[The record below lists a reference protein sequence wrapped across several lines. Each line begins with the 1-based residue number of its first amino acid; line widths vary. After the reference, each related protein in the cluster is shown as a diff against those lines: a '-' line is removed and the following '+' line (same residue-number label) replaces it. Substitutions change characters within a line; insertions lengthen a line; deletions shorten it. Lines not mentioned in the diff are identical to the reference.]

1 MSLRKKFWFGFIPV
15 AALGLALVAAGIV
28 FVVNGGGDALDSFPG
43 LLGFL
48 VIGGGLVL
56 LLLVIW
62 VLTDVV
68 LLSPLQSIERGAE
81 LIVHGNTAHALD
93 LPPHH
98 ALAGLQNIIQEL
110 GDSLHN
116 ARTEVARAV
125 ESGAA
130 RTDLQ
135 KQRLETILRELDTG
149 VIVCDAEGRVLLY
162 NQAALRTLGSNVQI
176 GLGRSI
182 FQMFA
187 RRPLQ
192 HTLETLTARN
202 SAPDSEDR
210 EQESEFA
217 CVTRSGGS
225 LLHCRM
231 SLIPLAGKGAR
242 GFVITFDE
250 ITHRLDD
257 LRKRDQLLRKAL
269 DGMRSP
275 LANLRAAAEN
285 LIAFPDMDA
294 AARDGFVA
302 VIGDESEI
310 LTQHLGSLLKEH
322 KSMLGG
328 QWVLSDAYSADLV
341 TATQRRLQSADDP
354 QITMTGLPLW
364 LHIDSC
370 ATVVLLEH
378 LLRRVAGHTGMS
390 NFDIEALLGDNR
402 VYLDIVWQGERIP
415 DAEIAGWMD
424 DLLADAM
431 GSATVADIIAVHDS
445 NLWSQKHQRDGY
457 AVLRLPL
464 PASQRQWQKP
474 REKLPPRPEFYDFEL
489 AGGATAIVPNADQP
503 LDTLEYVVFDT
514 ETTGLNPGGGDEIIS
529 IAALRI
535 VNSRILSGETFDQ
548 LVNPGRSI
556 PKSSIRFHGITA
568 DKVHD
573 KPPIQVVLP
582 QFKAFSGDAVL
593 VAHNAAF
600 DMKFIQLKEAH
611 CGLKFDNPVLDVLL
625 LSVFLHDHIA
635 DHTLDGVANRLGVE
649 VSGRHTALGDS
660 MVTAE
665 IFLRLMKL
673 LQARGITT
681 LGQALRASEKIV
693 QVRRQ
698 QAQF

>member
-15 AALGLALVAAGIV
+15 AALGLALAASGIV
-28 FVVNGGGDALDSFPG
+28 FVVGGGGDAVERLPG

-62 VLTDVV
+62 VLTDV
-68 LLSPLQSIERGAE
+68 LLLRPLQSIERGAE

-93 LPPHH
+93 LPPRH
-98 ALAGLQNIIQEL
+98 ALANLQNAVQQL
-110 GDSLHN
+110 GDSLYN

-130 RTDLQ
+130 RTESQ
-135 KQRLETILRELDTG
+135 KQRLESILRELDTG

-162 NQAALRTLGSNVQI
+162 NQAALSTLGSNVQI

-192 HTLETLTARN
+192 HTLETLTSRN
-202 SAPDSEDR
+202 SMPDSEDQER
-210 EQESEFA
+210 ESEFA
-217 CVTRSGGS
+217 CVTRSGDS

-231 SLIPLAGKGAR
+231 SLMPLTGTGER
-242 GFVITFDE
+242 GFLIAFDD

-285 LIAFPDMDA
+285 INAFPDMDA

-302 VIGDESEI
+302 IIGEESGV
-310 LTQHLGSLLKEH
+310 LTQHLSSLLEEH
-322 KSMLGG
+322 KSMIGG
-328 QWVLSDAYSADLV
+328 QWILTDAYSSDLV
-341 TATQRRLQSADDP
+341 TAAQRRLQREGDP
-354 QITMTGLPLW
+354 NITMTGLPLW

-378 LLRRVAGHTGMS
+378 LLRRVANYTGVS

-402 VYLDIVWQGERIP
+402 VYMDIIWQGQCIP
-415 DAEIAGWMD
+415 DTEIAGWMD
-424 DLLADAM
+424 DLLTDAM

-445 NLWSQKHQRDGY
+445 NLWSQKHQRDGFV
-457 AVLRLPL
+457 VLRLPL

-489 AGGATAIVPNADQP
+489 ASGAPAIVPNADQA

-514 ETTGLNPGGGDEIIS
+514 ETTGLNPSGGDEIIS

-535 VNSRILSGETFDQ
+535 VNSRILTGETFDR

-556 PKSSIRFHGITA
+556 PESSIRFHGITA

-582 QFKAFSGDAVL
+582 QFKAFVGDAAL

-600 DMKFIQLKEAH
+600 DMKFIQLQEAR
-611 CGLKFDNPVLDVLL
+611 CGLNFDNPVIDVLL

-635 DHTLDGVANRLGVE
+635 DHTLDGMANRLGVE

-665 IFLRLMKL
+665 IFLRLIKL

-681 LGQALRASEKIV
+681 LGQALEASEKIV

>member
-15 AALGLALVAAGIV
+15 AALGLALAAAGIA
-28 FVVNGGGDALDSFPG
+28 FVVGGGGDAVDRLPA

-62 VLTDVV
+62 VLTDA
-68 LLSPLQSIERGAE
+68 LLLRPLQSIERGAE

-93 LPPHH
+93 LPPRH
-98 ALAGLQNIIQEL
+98 ALANLQNAVQQL
-110 GDSLHN
+110 GDGLYN

-130 RTDLQ
+130 RTESQ
-135 KQRLETILRELDTG
+135 KQRLESILRELDTG

-162 NQAALRTLGSNVQI
+162 NQAALSTLGSNVQI

-202 SAPDSEDR
+202 SIPDSEDQ

-217 CVTRSGGS
+217 CVTRSGDS

-231 SLIPLAGKGAR
+231 SLMPLSGTGER
-242 GFVITFDE
+242 GFLIAFDD

-285 LIAFPDMDA
+285 INAFPDMDA

-302 VIGDESEI
+302 IIGEESGV
-310 LTQHLGSLLKEH
+310 LTQHLSSLLEEH
-322 KSMLGG
+322 KSMIGG
-328 QWVLSDAYSADLV
+328 QWILTDAYSSDLV
-341 TATQRRLQSADDP
+341 TAAQRRLQCEGDP
-354 QITMTGLPLW
+354 NITMTGLPLW

-378 LLRRVAGHTGMS
+378 LLRRVANYTGVS

-402 VYLDIVWQGERIP
+402 VYMDIIWQGQCIP
-415 DAEIAGWMD
+415 DTEIAGWMD

-445 NLWSQKHQRDGY
+445 NLWSQKHQRDGFV
-457 AVLRLPL
+457 VLRLPL

-489 AGGATAIVPNADQP
+489 ASGAPAIVPNADQA

-514 ETTGLNPGGGDEIIS
+514 ETTGLNPSGGDEIIS

-535 VNSRILSGETFDQ
+535 VNSRILTGETFDR

-556 PKSSIRFHGITA
+556 PESSIRFHRITA

-582 QFKAFSGDAVL
+582 QFKAFVGDAAL

-600 DMKFIQLKEAH
+600 DMKFIQLQEAR
-611 CGLKFDNPVLDVLL
+611 CGLNFDNPVLDVLL

-635 DHTLDGVANRLGVE
+635 DHTLDGMANRLGVE

-665 IFLRLMKL
+665 IFLRLIKL

-681 LGQALRASEKIV
+681 LGQALEASEKIV

>member
-1 MSLRKKFWFGFIPV
+1 MSLRKKFWFGFVPV
-15 AALGLALVAAGIV
+15 AVLALALVAAGFV
-28 FVVNGGGDALDSFPG
+28 FVVGGGNDAVDNFPR
-43 LLGFL
+43 LLGFM
-48 VIGGGLVL
+48 VIGGGLIL

-62 VLTDVV
+62 VLTDV
-68 LLSPLQSIERGAE
+68 LLLTPLQGIERGAE

-93 LPPHH
+93 LPPRH
-98 ALAGLQNIIQEL
+98 ALANLQNTVQEL

-116 ARTEVARAV
+116 TRMEVARAV

-130 RTDLQ
+130 RAESQ
-135 KQRLETILRELDTG
+135 KARLETILRELDTG
-149 VIVCDAEGRVLLY
+149 VIVCDDEGRVLLY
-162 NQAALRTLGSNVQI
+162 NQAALSTLGSNVQI

-192 HTLETLTARN
+192 HTLDTLTSRDNGPA
-202 SAPDSEDR
+202 SEDQDK
-210 EQESEFA
+210 ETEFA
-217 CVTRSGGS
+217 CVTRSGDS

-231 SLIPLAGKGAR
+231 SLMPVTGKGAR
-242 GFVITFDE
+242 GFVIAFDD
-250 ITHRLDD
+250 ITHRLND

-285 LIAFPDMDA
+285 LVAFADMDTA
-294 AARDGFVA
+294 TRDGFVA
-302 VIGDESEI
+302 VIGEESDV
-310 LTQHLGSLLKEH
+310 LTQHLSSLLKEH

-328 QWVLSDAYSADLV
+328 QWVLTDAYSTDLV
-341 TATQRRLQSADDP
+341 TAAQRRLQGEGDP
-354 QITMTGLPLW
+354 KITMTGLPLW

-378 LLRRVAGHTGMS
+378 LLRRLANYTGVS

-402 VYLDIVWQGERIP
+402 VYLDIVWQGQRIP

-424 DLLADAM
+424 DVLTDAM

-457 AVLRLPL
+457 VVLRLPL
-464 PASQRQWQKP
+464 PASPRQWQKP

-489 AGGATAIVPNADQP
+489 SGALAIAANADQP

-514 ETTGLNPGGGDEIIS
+514 ETTGLNPSGGDEIIS

-548 LVNPGRSI
+548 LVNPGRPI

-568 DKVHD
+568 DKVDD

-582 QFKAFSGDAVL
+582 QFKAFAGDAVL

-600 DMKFIQLKEAH
+600 DMKFIQLKEAR
-611 CGLKFDNPVLDVLL
+611 CGVKFDNPVLDVLL

-635 DHTLDGVANRLGVE
+635 DHTLDGMADRLGVE

-681 LGQALRASEKIV
+681 LGQALQASEKIV
-693 QVRRQ
+693 QVRRE